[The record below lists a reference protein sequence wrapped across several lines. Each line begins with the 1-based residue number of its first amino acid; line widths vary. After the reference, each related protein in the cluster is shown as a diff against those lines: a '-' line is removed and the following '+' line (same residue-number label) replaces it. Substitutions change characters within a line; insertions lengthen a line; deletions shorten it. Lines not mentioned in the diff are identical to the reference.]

1 MTISNDILEGC
12 KNNNSTCQE
21 LLYKHYYGFLL
32 AIGLRYIN
40 DQSDARLVTNESFFK
55 IFTKIA
61 KYESHIPFEF
71 WIRRVMINTC
81 IDFIRK
87 NKKEKFKVELTAENQ
102 DHYFDHQS
110 TINYAEV
117 YIEAGHLTNLL
128 QSVPETSRKVFY
140 LFAIDG
146 YSHKEIGTLL
156 EINEGTSK
164 WHVNHARQILK
175 KLIHTHLKK
184 TDLSNYAK

>member
-12 KNNNSTCQE
+12 KNSNNTCQE

-55 IFTKIA
+55 IFTKI
-61 KYESHIPFEF
+61 KQYDNHIPFEY

-87 NKKEKFKVELTAENQ
+87 NKKEKFKVELNNENQ
-102 DHYFDHQS
+102 DYYLHNRNS
-110 TINYAEV
+110 MNYAEV
-117 YIEAGHLTNLL
+117 HIEAGHLTDLL
-128 QSVPETSRKVFY
+128 RSVPETSRKVFY

-146 YSHKEIGTLL
+146 YSHKEISSLL
-156 EINEGTSK
+156 DINEGTSK
-164 WHVNHARQILK
+164 WHVNHARQVLK
-175 KLIHTHLKK
+175 KIIHTHLKK
-184 TDLSNYAK
+184 TDVSNYGK